1 MADNSQVSQF
11 SNVGVAHAIQKKA
24 FDGNK
29 NVFNQVMVS
38 TASPNGTLTS
48 GVIGTLCW
56 DETGEDAYI
65 NTDTSTTWVK
75 INA

>member
-1 MADNSQVSQF
+1 MASNSQVTSF
-11 SNVGVAHAIQKKA
+11 SASGVRKAILKKA
-24 FDGNK
+24 FEGKRDIFRGLL
-29 NVFNQVMVS
+29 VS

-48 GVIGTLCW
+48 GVLGTLCW
-56 DETGEDAYI
+56 DVTHEDAYI